1 MQTPHHRLATMPEHQ
16 LNAACVLLDIEG
28 TTSSIAFV
36 HDVMFPFA
44 RKHAR
49 EYLEHH
55 FDDDAVQ
62 DSLRLLGADLGHGLD
77 ASWLVG
83 SREQQIELAAAG
95 MFKLM
100 DGDVKATGLK
110 KLQGLIWKDGFT
122 RGEMVAHLYDDV
134 AAAIKTWKDAG
145 VDVRIYSSGSIAAQ
159 KLFFGHSVAGDLLH
173 LISEHYD
180 TTSGGKKE
188 SGSYLTI
195 ANDAGFA
202 ASQML
207 FVSDIP
213 DELSAATDAGMQVML
228 SIRPGNAEVAD
239 RSAWPWIDSFSQ
251 LSIAPV

>member
-16 LNAACVLLDIEG
+16 VNAACVLLDIEG

-62 DSLRLLGADLGHGLD
+62 QSLRLLGADLGHGPD

-83 SREQQIELAAAG
+83 SREEQIESAAAG

-110 KLQGLIWKDGFT
+110 QLQGLIWKDGFT
-122 RGEMVAHLYDDV
+122 RG
-134 AAAIKTWKDAG
+134 KWS
-145 VDVRIYSSGSIAAQ
+145 RIFMTMSRRRSTPGETPA
-159 KLFFGHSVAGDLLH
+159 
-173 LISEHYD
+173 
-180 TTSGGKKE
+180 
-188 SGSYLTI
+188 LTCE
-195 ANDAGFA
+195 F
-202 ASQML
+202 
-207 FVSDIP
+207 
-213 DELSAATDAGMQVML
+213 
-228 SIRPGNAEVAD
+228 IRPEALRLKNFFSVT
-239 RSAWPWIDSFSQ
+239 RS
-251 LSIAPV
+251 PVTCFRCSANITTRRRAVKKMPTAI